1 MAKKE
6 KAAAEKSAVK
16 KEKKV
21 GGKRFNAAFKVVNR
35 AKSYSISE
43 AVKLVKSNAK
53 TKFDETVDIAI
64 NLGVDTKQSDQ
75 QVRGVV
81 AMPNGIGKTVRV
93 AVFARGDKAADAVKA
108 GADLVGADDLA
119 EKILKGE
126 MNFDRCIAT
135 PDMMAVVG
143 KLGKV
148 LGPRGLMPNPKLGT
162 VTPNVADAVK
172 SVKSG
177 QVEFRVEKA
186 GIVHAGVGKAS
197 FTEKAI
203 EENIKAFFQAVNK
216 AKPAGSKGNY
226 IKKVSISTTMGPG
239 VKIDVASL
247 TVAA

>member
-1 MAKKE
+1 MVKKE
-6 KAAAEKSAVK
+6 KASSKEKPAEKA
-16 KEKKV
+16 V
-21 GGKRFNAAFKVVNR
+21 GGKRYAAAAKLVDR
-35 AKSYSISE
+35 SKSYAVTE
-43 AVKLVKSNAK
+43 AVKVIKIGAK
-53 TKFDETVDIAI
+53 AKYDETVDIAI

-75 QVRGVV
+75 QVRGMV
-81 AMPNGIGKTVRV
+81 AMPNGIGKTIRV
-93 AVFARGDKAADAVKA
+93 AVFARGDKAADALKA

-172 SVKSG
+172 NAKSG

-186 GIVHAGVGKAS
+186 GIVHAGIGKAS
-197 FTEKAI
+197 FS
-203 EENIKAFFQAVNK
+203 EEALTQNIKAFFEAVNK
-216 AKPAGSKGNY
+216 AKPTGSKGNY

-239 VKIDVASL
+239 LKIDPSSL
-247 TVAA
+247 AAA